1 MKTQESLDYRK
12 IVKLLLLTG
21 FLALVV
27 VRFADVLA
35 FSQKILGLLTPL
47 IIGFVIAFLVD
58 LLVSPLERMFARLF
72 KKYKKLSRP
81 LAILL
86 AVIIVVALF
95 FGVLLV
101 LIPQLKIAIE
111 QFVVRLPV
119 LFDDLGSAVAVFVSN
134 RPEWQSA
141 FTQVQTFFEQ
151 IRDKLF
157 SSIPSVADYAI
168 GLVGSALTI
177 IIQFSIGAIFSLY
190 LLFGKKKLLFQSN
203 RLLDVYGNPRY
214 TKRIRVIVPVVN
226 QTFSKFFAGQL
237 LESVIL
243 GVLCFL
249 GMMVFRFPYALTVG
263 TVVGMTALIPM
274 IGAYIGGAIGF
285 VLIFPDNFKLALFF
299 ILFLVLLQ
307 QLEGNLIYPRVV
319 GNSVGLPG
327 IWVFAAIIIGG
338 GLWGIL
344 GILFGVP
351 TVASVYRLVRMD
363 IQERKEQ
370 NVVSA
375 SDIGTDN

>member
-1 MKTQESLDYRK
+1 MDYRK
-12 IVKLLLLTG
+12 SVKLLLFTG
-21 FLALVV
+21 LIALVV
-27 VRFADVLA
+27 VRFADVFA
-35 FSQKILGLLTPL
+35 FGEKVLSLLTPL

-58 LLVSPLERMFARLF
+58 LLVRPLERLF
-72 KKYKKLSRP
+72 NKLFGKRRKLSRP

-86 AVIIVVALF
+86 SIIIVVALF
-95 FGVLLV
+95 FGVLLI
-101 LIPQLKIAIE
+101 LIPQLKIAVE

-119 LFDDLGSAVAVFVSN
+119 LFDDLEKAVEAFVSS
-134 RPEWQSA
+134 RPQWQAA
-141 FTQVQTFFEQ
+141 FIQVQSFFEE
-151 IRDKLF
+151 IRSKLF
-157 SSIPSVADYAI
+157 SSIPSVADYAL
-168 GLVGSALTI
+168 GLVGSALTV

-214 TKRIRVIVPVVN
+214 TKRIRVIITVAN

-237 LESVIL
+237 LEAVIL
-243 GVLCFL
+243 GGLCTL
-249 GMMVFRFPYALTVG
+249 GMMIFRFPYALTVG

-299 ILFLVLLQ
+299 ILFLVILQ

-327 IWVFAAIIIGG
+327 IFVFAAIIIGG

-351 TVASVYRLVRMD
+351 TVASVYRLVRLDMAH
-363 IQERKEQ
+363 RKKESLEDDSYFQ
-370 NVVSA
+370 
-375 SDIGTDN
+375 

>member
-1 MKTQESLDYRK
+1 MDYRK
-12 IVKLLLLTG
+12 SVKLLLFTG
-21 FLALVV
+21 LIALVV
-27 VRFADVLA
+27 VRFADVFA
-35 FSQKILGLLTPL
+35 FGEKVLSLLTPL
-47 IIGFVIAFLVD
+47 IIGFVLAFLVD
-58 LLVSPLERMFARLF
+58 LLVSPLEKLFNRFF
-72 KKYKKLSRP
+72 KKRRKFSRP

-95 FGVLLV
+95 FGVLLI
-101 LIPQLKIAIE
+101 LIPQLKIAVE
-111 QFVVRLPV
+111 QFIVRLPV
-119 LFDDLGSAVAVFVSN
+119 LFDDLEKAVEAFVSS
-134 RPEWQSA
+134 RPQWQAA
-141 FTQVQTFFEQ
+141 FTQVQSFFEE
-151 IRDKLF
+151 IRSNLF
-157 SSIPSVADYAI
+157 SSMPSVADYALS
-168 GLVGSALTI
+168 LVGSALTV

-214 TKRIRVIVPVVN
+214 TKRIRVIITVAN

-237 LESVIL
+237 LEAVIL
-243 GVLCFL
+243 GGLCTL
-249 GMMVFRFPYALTVG
+249 GMMIFRFPYALTVG

-299 ILFLVLLQ
+299 ILFLVILQ

-327 IWVFAAIIIGG
+327 IFVFAAIIIGG

-351 TVASVYRLVRMD
+351 TVASVYRLVRLDMAH
-363 IQERKEQ
+363 RKKESLEDDSYFQ
-370 NVVSA
+370 
-375 SDIGTDN
+375 

>member
-1 MKTQESLDYRK
+1 MKTQGFLDFRK

-21 FLALVV
+21 LLALVV
-27 VRFADVLA
+27 VRFADVFA
-35 FSQKILGLLTPL
+35 FAEKVLGLLTPL

-58 LLVSPLERMFARLF
+58 LLVRPLEKLFNRLV
-72 KKYKKLSRP
+72 KKKKKLSRP

-101 LIPQLKIAIE
+101 LIPQLKIAVE

-119 LFDDLGSAVAVFVSN
+119 LFDDLESAVVAFVSN
-134 RPEWQSA
+134 RPEWESA
-141 FTQVQTFFEQ
+141 FTQVQTFFEEL
-151 IRDKLF
+151 RNKLF

-168 GLVGSALTI
+168 GLVGSALTTI
-177 IIQFSIGAIFSLY
+177 IHLAIGAIFSLY
-190 LLFGKKKLLFQSN
+190 LLFGKKKLLFQYN
-203 RLLDVYGNPRY
+203 RLLDVYGKPRY
-214 TKRIRVIVPVVN
+214 TKRIKVILAVVN

-237 LESVIL
+237 LEAFIL
-243 GVLCFL
+243 GILCTL
-249 GMMVFRFPYALTVG
+249 GMMAFRFPYALTVG

-285 VLIFPDNFKLALFF
+285 VLIFPDNFKLAMFF
-299 ILFLVLLQ
+299 VLFLVILQ

-363 IQERKEQ
+363 MQERKEQ
-370 NVVSA
+370 NA
-375 SDIGTDN
+375 ERRMKYE

>member
-1 MKTQESLDYRK
+1 MKTQGFMDYRK
-12 IVKLLLLTG
+12 SVKLLLLTG
-21 FLALVV
+21 LLALVV
-27 VRFADVLA
+27 VRFADVFA
-35 FSQKILGLLTPL
+35 FGEKVLNLLTPL
-47 IIGFVIAFLVD
+47 IIGFVLAFLVD
-58 LLVSPLERMFARLF
+58 LLVSPLERLF
-72 KKYKKLSRP
+72 GKLFRKRRKISRP

-95 FGVLLV
+95 FGVLLI
-101 LIPQLKIAIE
+101 LIPQLKIAVE
-111 QFVVRLPV
+111 QFIVRLPV
-119 LFDDLGSAVAVFVSN
+119 LFDDLEKAVEAFVSS
-134 RPEWQSA
+134 RPQWQSA
-141 FTQVQTFFEQ
+141 FTQVQSFFEE
-151 IRDKLF
+151 IRDNLF
-157 SSIPSVADYAI
+157 SSIPSVADYAL
-168 GLVGSALTI
+168 GLVGSALTL

-214 TKRIRVIVPVVN
+214 TKRLRVIVTVVN

-243 GVLCFL
+243 GVLCTL

-299 ILFLVLLQ
+299 ILFLVILQ

-327 IWVFAAIIIGG
+327 IFVFVAIIIGG

-363 IQERKEQ
+363 MAQRKRQAE
-370 NVVSA
+370 VMVSSGA
-375 SDIGTDN
+375 INS

>member
-1 MKTQESLDYRK
+1 MKTQGSMDYRK
-12 IVKLLLLTG
+12 TVRLLLLTG
-21 FLALVV
+21 LLALVV
-27 VRFADVLA
+27 VRFADVFA
-35 FSQKILGLLTPL
+35 FGGKVLGLLKPL

-58 LLVSPLERMFARLF
+58 LLVRPLERVCDRLF
-72 KKYKKLSRP
+72 KKKRNFSRP

-119 LFDDLGSAVAVFVSN
+119 LFNDIGQAVEVFVSS

-151 IRDKLF
+151 IRDKFF
-157 SSIPSVADYAI
+157 SSIPSVADYALA
-168 GLVGSALTI
+168 LVGSALTT
-177 IIQFSIGAIFSLY
+177 IIQFAIESIFSLY
-190 LLFGKKKLLFQSN
+190 LLFEKKKLLFQSN
-203 RLLDVYGNPRY
+203 RLLDVYGKSRY

-237 LESVIL
+237 LEAVIL
-243 GVLCFL
+243 GVLCTL

-299 ILFLVLLQ
+299 ILFLVILQ

-351 TVASVYRLVRMD
+351 TVACVYRLVRLDM
-363 IQERKEQ
+363 QERRDQ
-370 NVVSA
+370 ARLVPA
-375 SDIGTDN
+375 SCDIM

>member
-1 MKTQESLDYRK
+1 MDYRK
-12 IVKLLLLTG
+12 VVKLLLLTG
-21 FLALVV
+21 LLALVV
-27 VRFADVLA
+27 VRFTDVFA
-35 FSQKILGLLTPL
+35 FGQKILGLLTPL

-58 LLVSPLERMFARLF
+58 LIVRPLERLFKRLF
-72 KKYKKLSRP
+72 KTKGKISRP

-86 AVIIVVALF
+86 AIIIVVALF
-95 FGVLLV
+95 FGVFLV
-101 LIPQLKIAIE
+101 LIPQLKIAVE
-111 QFVVRLPV
+111 QFVVKLPV
-119 LFDDLGSAVAVFVSN
+119 LFDDLAGAVESFVSS
-134 RPEWQSA
+134 RPELQPA
-141 FTQVQTFFEQ
+141 FTQVQAFFEDL
-151 IRDKLF
+151 RGKLF

-168 GLVGSALTI
+168 GVVGSALTLI
-177 IIQFSIGAIFSLY
+177 VQFSIGAIFSLY
-190 LLFGKKKLLFQSN
+190 LLFGKKKLLFQYN
-203 RLLDVYGNPRY
+203 RLLDVYGKPRY
-214 TKRIRVIVPVVN
+214 TKRIKHILAVMN

-237 LESVIL
+237 LEAVIL
-243 GVLCFL
+243 GVLCTL

-299 ILFLVLLQ
+299 ILFLVILQ

-327 IWVFAAIIIGG
+327 IFVFAAIIIGG

-351 TVASVYRLVRMD
+351 LVASVYRLVRMD
-363 IQERKEQ
+363 MQQRKAQ
-370 NVVSA
+370 VVLGA
-375 SDIGTDN
+375 SPDETNS